1 MKKIFFTFI
10 FMPIFCFHLQAQTT
24 SRAGLDVSIYNP
36 SANQFFDRYRNI
48 SHIVIFYDKG
58 NAETIEI
65 FFRGQPKP
73 IFGERYTMTFDGDV
87 YLFNKKYKQFPLPN
101 AATAKLTNFQ
111 GVKKM
116 TDVNVI
122 YDLTTIIRRD
132 SLVHHFN
139 FYTNE
144 GNTEPFRGA
153 LGNYPTFRGDI
164 LKLTEKLEYE
174 FKRWKSIAAT
184 DSIIIL
190 TGLVE
195 KNGTIGKLKLIE
207 GKSSVYSNK
216 VLEFMRREATSW
228 LPRVDG
234 GGKRAWPVRISV
246 RVNKDESIKVSIL

>member
-1 MKKIFFTFI
+1 MKTLLLSILIAAGMFFNTN
-10 FMPIFCFHLQAQTT
+10 AQMT
-24 SRAGLDVSIYNP
+24 SLAGFDVNIYNP
-36 SANQFFDRYRNI
+36 SANQFFDRFQNI
-48 SHIVIFYDKG
+48 DHIIIFYDKG
-58 NAETIEI
+58 DAETIEI
-65 FFRGQPKP
+65 FFRGQPEP
-73 IFGERYTMTFDGDV
+73 FFGERYTLTFDGDV

-101 AATAKLTNFQ
+101 ATTAKLTNFQ
-111 GVKKM
+111 GIKKM

-139 FYTNE
+139 FYTYE
-144 GNTEPFRGA
+144 GNNEPFRGA
-153 LGNYPTFRGDI
+153 LGNYPVFKGDI
-164 LKLTEKLEYE
+164 LKLTEKLERE
-174 FKRWKSIAAT
+174 FKQWNSIAVT

-216 VLEFMRREATSW
+216 VLEFMSREATSW
-228 LPRVDG
+228 LPKVDG

-246 RVNKDESIKVSIL
+246 RVNKDESMKVSIL